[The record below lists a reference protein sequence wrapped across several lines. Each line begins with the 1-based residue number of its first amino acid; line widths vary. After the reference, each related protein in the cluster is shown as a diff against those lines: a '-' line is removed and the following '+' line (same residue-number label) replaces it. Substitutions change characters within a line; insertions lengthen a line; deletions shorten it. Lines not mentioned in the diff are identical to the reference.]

1 MPLSSTK
8 DLTVGLQDPKMSQN
22 HPDLAAE
29 QAHIDHAYACLEKSK
44 TDAWRIRDLNEA
56 STGGT
61 FQARYERN
69 LFDEQLLQRL
79 THLDLGDAALVW
91 LAPALLAKREHANK
105 VGTKY
110 RYVDRLRCHRL
121 GIDRIDHGVGHNYGS
136 SG

>member
-61 FQARYERN
+61 SRPVTNATYSMN
-69 LFDEQLLQRL
+69 NYCSASLIWIWAMP
-79 THLDLGDAALVW
+79 HLSLV
-91 LAPALLAKREHANK
+91 ES
-105 VGTKY
+105 
-110 RYVDRLRCHRL
+110 
-121 GIDRIDHGVGHNYGS
+121 IDK
-136 SG
+136 

>member
-1 MPLSSTK
+1 
-8 DLTVGLQDPKMSQN
+8 MSQN

-79 THLDLGDAALVW
+79 THLDLGDAALVFG
-91 LAPALLAKREHANK
+91 R
-105 VGTKY
+105 
-110 RYVDRLRCHRL
+110 
-121 GIDRIDHGVGHNYGS
+121 IDRQVTTRMRSKAFISAVWLLPMFRESPLLSTGAPR
-136 SG
+136 